1 MRSLIALI
9 ASSSLSILMP
19 LSLIPFIIPKIPI
32 LLSLSSTSTRLSS
45 IFFNHLNNPIFLDL
59 SSLTNPS
66 VNTLPIGEYSN
77 FTFSTTS
84 GLYPK
89 SFLVK
94 YSYLGKSP
102 LE

>member
-1 MRSLIALI
+1 M
-9 ASSSLSILMP
+9 
-19 LSLIPFIIPKIPI
+19 
-32 LLSLSSTSTRLSS
+32 
-45 IFFNHLNNPIFLDL
+45 FFNRLNKPTFLDL
-59 SSLTNPS
+59 SSLANPS
-66 VNTLPIGEYSN
+66 VNTLPIGEYSD
-77 FTFSTTS
+77 FTFSTAS

>member
-1 MRSLIALI
+1 M
-9 ASSSLSILMP
+9 LSYF
-19 LSLIPFIIPKIPI
+19 SNSFIIIINFNTSIFNLLYYLKIPT

-45 IFFNHLNNPIFLDL
+45 IFFNRLNNPTYLDL
-59 SSLTNPS
+59 SSLANPS

-77 FTFSTTS
+77 FTFSTAS

-102 LE
+102 QE

>member
-1 MRSLIALI
+1 M
-9 ASSSLSILMP
+9 SLSILMP
-19 LSLIPFIIPKIPI
+19 LFLISFIILKIPT
-32 LLSLSSTSTRLSS
+32 LLSLSSTLTRLSS
-45 IFFNHLNNPIFLDL
+45 IIFNRLSNPTFLEL
-59 SSLTNPS
+59 SSLANPS

-77 FTFSTTS
+77 FSFSTSS
-84 GLYPK
+84 GLYPQ

>member
-1 MRSLIALI
+1 MPFV
-9 ASSSLSILMP
+9 ILKRP
-19 LSLIPFIIPKIPI
+19 TLSL
-32 LLSLSSTSTRLSS
+32 LSSTSTRLSS
-45 IFFNHLNNPIFLDL
+45 IISNHLNNPTFLDF
-59 SSLTNPS
+59 SSLANPS

-77 FTFSTTS
+77 FTFSTAS

-102 LE
+102 LK

>member
-1 MRSLIALI
+1 MRSLISI
-9 ASSSLSILMP
+9 TASSSLSILIP
-19 LSLIPFIIPKIPI
+19 LSLKSFIILKTPT

-45 IFFNHLNNPIFLDL
+45 IFFHCLNNPIFLDL
-59 SSLTNPS
+59 SSLANPL

-77 FTFSTTS
+77 FTFSTAS

-89 SFLVK
+89 SFLDK